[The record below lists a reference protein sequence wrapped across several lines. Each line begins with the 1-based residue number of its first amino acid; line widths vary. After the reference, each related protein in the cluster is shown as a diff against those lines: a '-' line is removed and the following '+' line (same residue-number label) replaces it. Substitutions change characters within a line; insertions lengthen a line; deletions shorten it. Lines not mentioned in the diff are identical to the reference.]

1 MKWMSVQTQDGLRV
15 GYVTEEGALQL
26 VDAKRMQDIVEG
38 TAWRDVGEPVPLDSV
53 KSALPLVPRNII
65 CVGANYR
72 DHCIET
78 GLAIPEKPVIF
89 AKFSNTLAAH
99 GDALTWP
106 EGFTEKVDWE
116 AELGVVIG
124 RRARGVS
131 EADALSHVFGYV
143 AANDVSARDV
153 QLGEAQWVRGKSLD
167 GFCPLAPTLVT
178 RDEIADVQ
186 SLDIRCLV
194 NGEAVQS
201 SNTREMIFSV
211 AYLVA
216 YLSRAI
222 TLEPGDLILT
232 GTPAGVGLGLKPPR
246 FLKRGDIVSVEI
258 QGLGSVTNPVEGA
271 VARG

>member
-1 MKWMSVQTQDGLRV
+1 MKWMSVPTQDGLRV
-15 GYVTEEGALQL
+15 GHVKEGDALQF
-26 VDAKRMQDIVEG
+26 VDARCMQDIVAG
-38 TAWRDVGEPVPLDSV
+38 AAWRDVGEAVPLASV
-53 KSALPLVPRNII
+53 KPGLPFVPRNII
-65 CVGANYR
+65 CIGANYR

-89 AKFSNTLAAH
+89 AKFSNTLAAD

-106 EGFTEKVDWE
+106 EGFTAQVDWE

-167 GFCPLAPTLVT
+167 GFCPLAPALVT

-186 SLDIRCLV
+186 SLGIRCLV
-194 NGEAVQS
+194 NGETVQS

-211 AYLVA
+211 PYLVA

-246 FLKRGDIVSVEI
+246 FLKRGDVVSVEI
-258 QGLGSVTNPVEGA
+258 DGLGSVTNPVEGA

>member
-26 VDAKRMQDIVEG
+26 VDAQRMQDIVEG
-38 TAWRDVGEPVPLDSV
+38 AAWRDVGEAVPLASV
-53 KSALPLVPRNII
+53 KPALPLVPRNII

-89 AKFSNTLAAH
+89 AKFSNTLAAD

-124 RRARGVS
+124 RRAKGVS

-167 GFCPLAPTLVT
+167 GFCPLAPMLVT

-216 YLSRAI
+216 YISRAI

-246 FLKRGDIVSVEI
+246 FLKRGDVVSVEI

>member
-1 MKWMSVQTQDGLRV
+1 MKWMTVQTQDGLRV
-15 GYVTEEGALQL
+15 GYEKEGMLQF
-26 VDAKRMQDIVEG
+26 VDVPTLQRIVEG
-38 TAWRDVGEPVPLDSV
+38 DEWSDVGEPVPLAGV
-53 KSALPLVPRNII
+53 RPEIPLVPRNII

-78 GLAIPEKPVIF
+78 GLAIPDKPVIF
-89 AKFSNTLAAH
+89 AKFTNTLAAD
-99 GDALTWP
+99 GDALRWP
-106 EGFTEKVDWE
+106 EGFTDKIDWE

-167 GFCPLAPTLVT
+167 GFCPLSSTLVT

-194 NGEAVQS
+194 DGEAVQS
-201 SNTREMIFSV
+201 SNTREMIFPV
-211 AYLVA
+211 AFLVA

-246 FLKRGDIVSVEI
+246 FLKRGEVVTVEI
-258 QGLGSVTNPVEGA
+258 QGVGRVTNPVEGP
-271 VARG
+271 VAQG